1 MRFQQKKLIR
11 YRMLLFCSESKLQ
24 DCFIND
30 LAKSRYYA
38 LHKNIVQKEE
48 NEMQKKYGR
57 IIFFIV
63 YLAYTSIYIARIN
76 LSVASPGLIT
86 EGVIDAVQVGLM
98 GSIFSTVYAV
108 GRLINGG
115 ISDKTPPWVMLTV
128 GLIIAGVSNIFI
140 SFFPPF
146 IGILVLWLA
155 NAYAQSML
163 WSSVLCVVSSIY
175 DRDTAKKKT
184 SVMVTS
190 VAMGNILSIIIN
202 TYLITNFGTRF
213 AFVVPGILTV
223 VLGILVFIS
232 TKHIKPT
239 TENTQNKHISMW
251 KLVKEKEVFTMII
264 PATLHGVMKDNISLW
279 MAVFIVD
286 KFCVDLTTS
295 SYYILLIPTIGF
307 IGRIIYPAIYKL
319 CKNRENTVSL
329 IGFFV
334 SAVAALLLC
343 FSGIGIVPA
352 VLCMSVIYAAVS
364 MINTSILSIYPLHFL
379 KTGNVASVS
388 GIMDFAT
395 YLGAGISGVI
405 YGALIKNFGY
415 TPMFVSWVCI
425 SLISIVLIKKLK

>member
-1 MRFQQKKLIR
+1 
-11 YRMLLFCSESKLQ
+11 
-24 DCFIND
+24 
-30 LAKSRYYA
+30 
-38 LHKNIVQKEE
+38 
-48 NEMQKKYGR
+48 MQKKYGR

-76 LSVASPGLIT
+76 LSVASPGLIS
-86 EGVIDAVQVGLM
+86 EGVIDAVQVGLL
-98 GSIFSTVYAV
+98 GSIFSTIYAV

-115 ISDKTPPWVMLTV
+115 VSDKMPPWIMLTT
-128 GLIIAGVSNIFI
+128 GLCLAGASNVLI

-146 IGILVLWLA
+146 IGIFILWLT

-175 DRDTAKKKT
+175 DKEVAKKKT

-213 AFVVPGILTV
+213 AFVVPGILTI
-223 VLGILVFIS
+223 VLGILVCIL
-232 TKHIKPT
+232 TKHIKAPT
-239 TENTQNKHISMW
+239 EDREKNHVSMW
-251 KLVKEKEVFTMII
+251 ELIKKKEVYTMLV

-286 KFCVDLTTS
+286 RFCVDLTTS

-307 IGRIIYPAIYKL
+307 IGRTIYPAVYKL
-319 CKNRENTVSL
+319 CKSKENTVSI

-334 SAVAALLLC
+334 SAASSLVLC
-343 FSGIGIVPA
+343 FSGIGIIPA
-352 VLCMSVIYAAVS
+352 VLCMSLIYAAVS
-364 MINTSILSIYPLHFL
+364 MINTSILSIYPLQFL

-388 GIMDFAT
+388 GVMDFAT
-395 YLGAGISGVI
+395 YLGAGVSGVI

-415 TPMFVSWVCI
+415 TPMFLSWVCI
-425 SLISIVLIKKLK
+425 SLISIILVKKIKTTE

>member
-1 MRFQQKKLIR
+1 
-11 YRMLLFCSESKLQ
+11 
-24 DCFIND
+24 
-30 LAKSRYYA
+30 
-38 LHKNIVQKEE
+38 
-48 NEMQKKYGR
+48 MQKTKYGKL
-57 IIFFIV
+57 IFFIV

-76 LSVASPGLIT
+76 LSVASPGLIE
-86 EGVIDAVQVGLM
+86 EGVMDTVQIGLL

-115 ISDKTPPWVMLTV
+115 ISDRTPPWVMLTV
-128 GLIIAGVSNIFI
+128 GLGLAGLSNIFI

-146 IGILVLWLA
+146 IGILILWLA

-163 WSSVLCVVSSIY
+163 WSSVLCVVSSVY
-175 DRDTAKKKT
+175 DKEIAKKKT

-202 TYLITNFGTRF
+202 TYLIAKFGTKF

-223 VLGILVFIS
+223 VAGIFVFVSI
-232 TKHIKPT
+232 KHIQAP
-239 TENTQNKHISMW
+239 TENSERKHISMW
-251 KLVKEKEVFTMII
+251 QLIKKKEVLSMLV

-295 SYYILLIPTIGF
+295 SYYILMIPAIGF
-307 IGRIIYPAIYKL
+307 VGRTIYPGVYKL

-334 SAVAALLLC
+334 SAVSALILC
-343 FSGIGIVPA
+343 FSGINMITA
-352 VLCMSVIYAAVS
+352 VLCMSIIYAAVS
-364 MINTSILSIYPLHFL
+364 MINTSILSIYPLRFL

-395 YLGAGISGVI
+395 YFGAGVSGVI
-405 YGALIKNFGY
+405 YGALIKSYGY
-415 TPMFVSWVCI
+415 MPMFASWVVI
-425 SLISIVLIKKLK
+425 SLISIMVVNKIKKAEAE